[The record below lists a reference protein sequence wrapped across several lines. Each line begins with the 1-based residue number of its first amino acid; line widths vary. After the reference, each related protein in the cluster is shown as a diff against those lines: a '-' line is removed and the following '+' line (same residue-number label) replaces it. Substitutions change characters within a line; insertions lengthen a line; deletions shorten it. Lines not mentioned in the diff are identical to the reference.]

1 MCKPQLISVVVPVY
15 RNRDTVAETCS
26 RILDTR
32 NRCFPHLEIEI
43 VLVDDGSQD
52 GTWEELELV
61 QKARPGHVTLI
72 KLSRNFG
79 QVCAILAGYR
89 AARGDAIITIS
100 ADLQDPVDLMAGM
113 VAHWEKG
120 QEIVIAHRQSRQD
133 DAASTIFSRIAY
145 AFARRANPRIPSGG
159 FDYLLLSRRA
169 TLLLSSFKG
178 RHRFF
183 QGDVLWMGL
192 PTTFIPYARE
202 KRRFGKSTW
211 TFAKKFKYFTDLMLD
226 SSYLPIRAM
235 SGMGFVTAGAGLLYT
250 LVIVVAWFRGHA
262 PFLGWAPIMVTILLV
277 GGMIMMM
284 LGIIGEY
291 LWRIFDDVK
300 ERPLYVVERQVP
312 VVDKNAAISEQ
323 PPSLTQTHEE
333 N

>member
-1 MCKPQLISVVVPVY
+1 MRKRQLISYVVPVF

-32 NRCFPHLEIEI
+32 ERCFPHLDIEI

-61 QKARPGHVTLI
+61 QKARPEHVTLI

-79 QVCAILAGYR
+79 QVCAILAGYK

-100 ADLQDPVDLMAGM
+100 ADLQDPVAIMAQM
-113 VAHWEKG
+113 VANWEKG
-120 QEIVIAHRQSRQD
+120 QEIVIAHRESRQD

-145 AFARRANPRIPSGG
+145 GFARRANPRIPVGG

-169 TLLLSSFKG
+169 TTLLTSFKG

-202 KRRFGKSTW
+202 KRKLGKSTW

-235 SGMGFVTAGAGLLYT
+235 SGMGFVTAGAGLLYAM
-250 LVIVVAWFRGHA
+250 VIVIAWFRGQS
-262 PFLGWAPIMVTILLV
+262 PFLGWAPIMVTILFV

-300 ERPLYVVERQVP
+300 ERPLYVVERQVKM
-312 VVDKNAAISEQ
+312 VDTSIKLSEQ
-323 PPSLTQTHEE
+323 PFEETEAHE
-333 N
+333 